1 MKLKIN
7 KILIIIFFTIFAF
20 FLFEINQENYADEIL
35 IEEKFDKEISGIA
48 KVVDGDTIHIGEK
61 RIRLLFIDA
70 AESKQECF
78 NEKNEKYFCGIM
90 AKEFLKN
97 FAENKNIICKYAK
110 KDIYKRFLAE
120 CFLNDIS
127 INKLML
133 QEGMAVIYSFDKV
146 GEELKI
152 LQENAK
158 ERKIG
163 IWKGSFETP
172 KNYRKRMKKYKAK

>member
-7 KILIIIFFTIFAF
+7 KILIAIFFTIFAF
-20 FLFEINQENYADEIL
+20 FFFEINQKNYANEIL

-48 KVVDGDTIHIGEK
+48 KVIDGDTIHIGKE

-70 AESKQECF
+70 PESKQECF
-78 NEKNEKYFCGIM
+78 NEKNELYFCGIM
-90 AKEFLKN
+90 STNFLKD
-97 FAENKNIICKYAK
+97 FAHNKNVICKYAK

-120 CFLNDIS
+120 CFLNNIS

-133 QEGMAVIYSFDKV
+133 QEGMAVIYSFKKAE
-146 GEELKI
+146 EELKI
-152 LQENAK
+152 LQKNAK
-158 ERKIG
+158 DKKIG